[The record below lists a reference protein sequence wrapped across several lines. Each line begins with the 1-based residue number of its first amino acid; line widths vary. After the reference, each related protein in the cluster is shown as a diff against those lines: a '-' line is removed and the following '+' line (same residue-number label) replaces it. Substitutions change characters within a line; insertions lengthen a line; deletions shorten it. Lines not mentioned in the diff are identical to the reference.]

1 MKSFIKLRID
11 FKDNYKIKKLKNK
24 KKFQKKIKIKNIFNK
39 KKNLNNKF
47 KKRRSKIVNFRH
59 LDEIKEK

>member
-1 MKSFIKLRID
+1 MKNLIKFKIE

-24 KKFQKKIKIKNIFNK
+24 KKFQKKIKINNIFNK
-39 KKNLNNKF
+39 KKNLNNNF
-47 KKRRSKIVNFRH
+47 LKKRSKIVNFRH